1 MISVV
6 IPSFNRGDRLVRALH
21 SVLAQTHAE
30 LELIVVDDGSTD
42 ATPEL
47 LKDIKD
53 RRVSLISQANR
64 GVSAARNRGIAKA
77 RGAMIALLDSDD
89 YWMPDKLDRQLRFM
103 REGGWEISQT
113 EELWIRQGRRVN
125 PRQKHVKQGG
135 WIFEPSLALCL
146 VSPSC
151 VMFSRGC
158 WEAIGPFDESLP
170 ACEDYDLWLLCS
182 LKYPIGLV
190 PRTLVKKFG
199 GHPDQLSR
207 KIIGLDIYRIYSLV
221 KVGQTAGLP
230 SDKRRALLKHLDL
243 RAKRYIQGCL
253 KRDKPEEAQRIKA
266 LVAALP
272 GMPTGDREG

>member
-1 MISVV
+1 MLISVV

-30 LELIVVDDGSTD
+30 LELVVVDDGSTD

-53 RRVSLISQANR
+53 RRVRVISQANR

-89 YWMPDKLDRQLRFM
+89 CWMPDKLDRQLRFM
-103 REGGWEISQT
+103 REGEWEISQT

-125 PRQKHVKQGG
+125 PRQKHVKHGG

-151 VMFSRGC
+151 VMFSRRC
-158 WEAIGPFDESLP
+158 WEVVGPFDENLP
-170 ACEDYDLWLLCS
+170 ACEDYDLWLRCS

-190 PRTLVKKFG
+190 PQALVKKIG

-221 KVGQTAGLP
+221 KVGQTTGLP
-230 SDKRRALLKHLDL
+230 TDKRRALLKNLEL
-243 RAKRYIQGCL
+243 RANRYIQGCL
-253 KRDKPEEAQRIKA
+253 KRDKPEEAQRI
-266 LVAALP
+266 
-272 GMPTGDREG
+272 RELIATLLGNRVS